1 MLGKSLVW
9 VAGVGFKVVEE
20 KTTRV
25 EKKGEKSERKREK
38 RGPGRIFAWAAPLKQ
53 NLHKFLILFDF

>member
-1 MLGKSLVW
+1 MW

-25 EKKGEKSERKREK
+25 EKKGQESERKREK
-38 RGPGRIFAWAAPLKQ
+38 RGPDRI
-53 NLHKFLILFDF
+53 

>member
-1 MLGKSLVW
+1 MRRSLKSGIKKKEENELGKSLVW

-25 EKKGEKSERKREK
+25 EKKGEKSER
-38 RGPGRIFAWAAPLKQ
+38 
-53 NLHKFLILFDF
+53 

>member
-25 EKKGEKSERKREK
+25 ENKGEKSERKREK
-38 RGPGRIFAWAAPLKQ
+38 RGPGRI
-53 NLHKFLILFDF
+53 

>member
-1 MLGKSLVW
+1 MW
-9 VAGVGFKVVEE
+9 VVGVGFKEDEKIEE

-38 RGPGRIFAWAAPLKQ
+38 RGPDRV
-53 NLHKFLILFDF
+53 

>member
-20 KTTRV
+20 KTTRD
-25 EKKGEKSERKREK
+25 EKKGEKSEWKREK
-38 RGPGRIFAWAAPLKQ
+38 RGPGRI
-53 NLHKFLILFDF
+53 

>member
-1 MLGKSLVW
+1 MQVG
-9 VAGVGFKVVEE
+9 GVGFKEVEKIEE

-38 RGPGRIFAWAAPLKQ
+38 RGPGRIFAGLLPFNKICT
-53 NLHKFLILFDF
+53 NS

>member
-1 MLGKSLVW
+1 MW

-25 EKKGEKSERKREK
+25 EKKGEKSERKREQV
-38 RGPGRIFAWAAPLKQ
+38 GSTPES
-53 NLHKFLILFDF
+53 KFSSAF

>member
-1 MLGKSLVW
+1 MKNTLSGNGTYLFFRCVSISITAK
-9 VAGVGFKVVEE
+9 FTDTE

-38 RGPGRIFAWAAPLKQ
+38 RGPGRIFAWAAPL
-53 NLHKFLILFDF
+53 